1 LAMAVILIMVQL
13 LGFTTFLET
22 GYAQQDYTVS
32 YSPCSEG
39 TSSTLKNL
47 DSLDDFINDPS
58 KLKNLTPDELYNYL
72 KNNGYNPQPLS
83 DGSLKGILF
92 EDGGG
97 FKVNWGGDKL
107 LQYHPA
113 GSGHHGGNAYW
124 KLSSGSTGTIR
135 YDMNGN
141 ILK

>member
-1 LAMAVILIMVQL
+1 
-13 LGFTTFLET
+13 
-22 GYAQQDYTVS
+22 
-32 YSPCSEG
+32 
-39 TSSTLKNL
+39 SSTLKNL